1 MNTACAPHCP
11 QVPSILPHCHLGLL
25 SLSICWPRD
34 LAQQNYN
41 RTRFACFV
49 WLGASP
55 PHSPRNSVVLLKW
68 SRRSHMHTQ
77 TLVIM
82 WYIFFAYACPFACTR
97 TAFIPLS
104 AIFHL
109 AALRSSAFTDTKKKH
124 SLVAQTRC
132 AFRMHANLLASLHTH
147 EHARARARSPTS
159 HYLILYVG
167 EETYL
172 QDERAARA
180 SRPASQPAMAHIVVC
195 IYD

>member
-25 SLSICWPRD
+25 SLSICWRRD
-34 LAQQNYN
+34 LARQNYN

-109 AALRSSAFTDTKKKH
+109 AALRSSAFTDTKKTLTCGANTMCIQNARQLARFFAH
-124 SLVAQTRC
+124 TR
-132 AFRMHANLLASLHTH
+132 T
-147 EHARARARSPTS
+147 RARASALANITLS
-159 HYLILYVG
+159 HTICRRRNVF
-167 EETYL
+167 T
-172 QDERAARA
+172 R
-180 SRPASQPAMAHIVVC
+180 
-195 IYD
+195 